1 MKLLGILLIINALA
15 ITGWHAANTTGN
27 KTVIVVCLIAVFAGI
42 VLTFQDRITELTI
55 KGVGSLKA
63 ATKEAESKLEEIEA
77 IRKRVEAQGAT
88 IDLVAKDASEA
99 RSLTEEIKLRSEQV
113 EKKMTEVDGALARAE
128 EKATEL
134 ASILEFT
141 NTVVAAQNDD
151 RTAFDKLKGWAE
163 TPSFPY
169 KEAALQAYT
178 KIMDDHSQG
187 MYNSGFTIPWRD
199 GFDPSLLD
207 LNALRS
213 QYASAPR
220 QLKPAFLEYIWNR
233 VDFAKR
239 DKMDFLMDV
248 MLTDRSLTAVEYAGR
263 HFTQGAD
270 LKIKPVA
277 VDYLR
282 KWWSENRDNFKE

>member
-113 EKKMTEVDGALARAE
+113 EKKMTEIDGALTRAE
-128 EKATEL
+128 EKATE
-134 ASILEFT
+134 SGPPKIGP
-141 NTVVAAQNDD
+141 VV
-151 RTAFDKLKGWAE
+151 
-163 TPSFPY
+163 
-169 KEAALQAYT
+169 
-178 KIMDDHSQG
+178 
-187 MYNSGFTIPWRD
+187 
-199 GFDPSLLD
+199 
-207 LNALRS
+207 
-213 QYASAPR
+213 
-220 QLKPAFLEYIWNR
+220 
-233 VDFAKR
+233 KR
-239 DKMDFLMDV
+239 
-248 MLTDRSLTAVEYAGR
+248 
-263 HFTQGAD
+263 
-270 LKIKPVA
+270 
-277 VDYLR
+277 
-282 KWWSENRDNFKE
+282 